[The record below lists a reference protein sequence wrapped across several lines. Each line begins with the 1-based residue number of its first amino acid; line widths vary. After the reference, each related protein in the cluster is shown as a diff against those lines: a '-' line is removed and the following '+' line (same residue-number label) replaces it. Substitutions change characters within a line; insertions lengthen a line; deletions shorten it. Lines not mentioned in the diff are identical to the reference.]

1 MTSLLQHMESEAQ
14 SVIIAPGL
22 QCYWN
27 RLELLTDL
35 FDFQEG
41 QESVV
46 EISAPD
52 NIERVLEFLYTGTV
66 DLSNEAD
73 LMTAANE
80 LFVLGDFYLVK
91 EMRTFAVQVLGN
103 YLGEFLNSIC
113 DVKQLPTI
121 PAEYA
126 TKEYWSSL
134 PTQTVPRI
142 EHNFE
147 YLQEQGFIDRLCVAI
162 RDAYA
167 TPSGIHSVY
176 VDFVYAARTHTF
188 KNQLIRKL
196 RDEIPEFG
204 YDILTALM
212 TGPQSSAFQ
221 GNTVFQQWQD
231 GLTNPGAAAA
241 AELLRVPVTRTPP
254 VTNDRRRDWL
264 PSSYLNSRT
273 RSIWE
278 PDQSWG

>member
-1 MTSLLQHMESEAQ
+1 M
-14 SVIIAPGL
+14 
-22 QCYWN
+22 
-27 RLELLTDL
+27 LTNP

-80 LFVLGDFYLVK
+80 LSVLGDFYLVE
-91 EMRTFAVQVLGN
+91 EMNTFAIQVLGN

-113 DVKQLPTI
+113 DMKQLPTI
-121 PAEYA
+121 PAECA
-126 TKEYWSSL
+126 TKKYWSSL
-134 PTQTVPRI
+134 KVQTVPRI
-142 EHNFE
+142 EHNFQ
-147 YLQEQGFIDRLCVAI
+147 YLHENGFIDRLCVAI

-167 TPSGIHSVY
+167 TPSGIHRVY
-176 VDFVYAARTHTF
+176 VDFVYAARIHTF
-188 KNQLIRKL
+188 KSQLIRNL

-221 GNTVFQQWQD
+221 GNMVFQQWQD
-231 GLTNPGAAAA
+231 GLTNPEAAAA
-241 AELLRVPVTRTPP
+241 TEVLHVPVTRTPP
-254 VTNDRRRDWL
+254 VPNDRSRVRAAWL
-264 PSSYLNSRT
+264 TRVNGNFDNENSRG
-273 RSIWE
+273 
-278 PDQSWG
+278 WG